1 MHGIHLGRKIVG
13 AKYTAFLSK
22 AGHPFLKQTIE
33 IPENYHGKRLD
44 QALAILL
51 PDYSRSR
58 LQHWIREKRV
68 LVNGKVYRPRDMLH
82 GGETVEVDTA
92 EIASQVDCTPEN
104 LPVTVVHEDEDIIV
118 LVKAAGMVVHP
129 AAGNYT
135 GTLQNAL
142 LFHYPDLSMIPRA
155 GIVHR
160 LDKDTS
166 GLMVIARSL
175 RAHSSLVEQL
185 QTRQMGRE
193 YEAVVNG
200 VMVAGGTVDEPI
212 GRHPVDRKRMAV
224 VRNGKPAITHYRVIR
239 KFRRHTHIRVK
250 LESGRTHQI
259 RVHMSHIKY
268 PLVGDSVYGGRRRI
282 ATGVSEQLIEV
293 LSHFPRQALHAV
305 QLELQHPADGQTIR
319 WQSALPEDMQQ
330 LIDLLANESSD

>member
-1 MHGIHLGRKIVG
+1 M
-13 AKYTAFLSK
+13 
-22 AGHPFLKQTIE
+22 KQSIE
-33 IPENYHGKRLD
+33 IPEEYCGKRLD
-44 QALAILL
+44 QALAVLL

-58 LQHWIREKRV
+58 LQHWIREGRV
-68 LVNGKVYRPRDMLH
+68 LVDGQVFRPRDTVH
-82 GGETVEVDTA
+82 GGEKVVVDAAETA
-92 EIASQVDCTPEN
+92 EKNNCEPED
-104 LPVTVVHEDEDIIV
+104 LPISVSYEDDDLIV

-129 AAGNYT
+129 AAGNYA

-142 LFHYPDLSMIPRA
+142 LFHYPDLIAIPRA

-175 RAHSSLVEQL
+175 RAHSNLVEQL

-200 VMVAGGTVDEPI
+200 IMVAGGTVDEPI

-224 VRNGKPAITHYRVIR
+224 VRNGKQAITHYRVIK
-239 KFRRHTHIRVK
+239 KFRQHTHIRVK

-268 PLVGDSVYGGRRRI
+268 PLVGDPVYGGRRRI
-282 ATGVSEQLIEV
+282 PAGASEQLIEQ
-293 LSHFPRQALHAV
+293 LDSFPRQALHAV
-305 QLELQHPADGQTIR
+305 QLELQHPADGRTML
-319 WQSALPEDMQQ
+319 WQSALPDDMQQ
-330 LIDLLANESSD
+330 LINLLADETNV